1 MTWSKDLIENI
12 TDIGELE
19 AKLRFDRRLT
29 QQMRAL
35 CEKFPMSVTRY
46 YLSLIDWSD
55 TDDPIRRMSIPTFL
69 ETDMSGEFDTSDEE
83 SNTVCQGVQH
93 KYTESA
99 LILTTNRCFMYCRH
113 CFRKRLVGRSDE
125 EIAGNLESVVNYIR
139 EHTELTNVIL
149 SGRRCVYPFPHV
161 SSSTILMFF
170 QG

>member
-29 QQMRAL
+29 QQMREL

-69 ETDMSGEFDTSDEE
+69 ETDMSGEFDTSDEG
-83 SNTVCQGVQH
+83 SNTVCQAQIH
-93 KYTESA
+93 RECPYTDNKSLLHVLPA
-99 LILTTNRCFMYCRH
+99 LLPQAACRA
-113 CFRKRLVGRSDE
+113 FG
-125 EIAGNLESVVNYIR
+125 
-139 EHTELTNVIL
+139 
-149 SGRRCVYPFPHV
+149 
-161 SSSTILMFF
+161 
-170 QG
+170 

>member
-69 ETDMSGEFDTSDEE
+69 ETDMQKTIMMADHTKFDRTSFVKYCSFQQIDILVTDRRPADEWME
-83 SNTVCQGVQH
+83 LLEEYQIR
-93 KYTESA
+93 
-99 LILTTNRCFMYCRH
+99 ILYP
-113 CFRKRLVGRSDE
+113 E
-125 EIAGNLESVVNYIR
+125 AGDTYIK
-139 EHTELTNVIL
+139 ETGN
-149 SGRRCVYPFPHV
+149 S
-161 SSSTILMFF
+161 
-170 QG
+170 